1 MQGLSSCR
9 CEFVG
14 ALQVIGVRGAAYSTL
29 VAIAESL
36 YDNASRKV
44 WLLCA
49 PLAQSLQHVSQGK
62 GKSKTE
68 PSTAPSTSVKRP
80 WGGENNSLI
89 CASCSLVPPTF
100 TLCSQ
105 ALVQS
110 EQRVM
115 ARATSKQPRAARA
128 RVEAAGTAEATTWP
142 ETALVKSI
150 D

>member
-1 MQGLSSCR
+1 MQGLSSRR
-9 CEFVG
+9 CDFVG
-14 ALQVIGVRGAAYSTL
+14 APQVIGVRGAAYSTL
-29 VAIAESL
+29 VARAESL

-68 PSTAPSTSVKRP
+68 PSTAPSSSVKRP
-80 WGGENNSLI
+80 WGGENNSLT
-89 CASCSLVPPTF
+89 CASCSLVLSPF

-105 ALVQS
+105 APAQS
-110 EQRVM
+110 EQKGM
-115 ARATSKQPRAARA
+115 ARATPRWPRAARA
-128 RVEAAGTAEATTWP
+128 KVEAAGTAEATTWP
-142 ETALVKSI
+142 ETALARSI